1 MSMGERSPVNILM
14 VDDQPAKLLS
24 YEAILTDLG
33 EHLIQATSGREA
45 LDVLLRTEVAIVL
58 MDVSMPEMDGFEL
71 AALIRQH
78 PRFQRT
84 AIIFVSAVR
93 MTELDRLK
101 GYEVGAVDFLPVP
114 VIPEILRAKVAAFA
128 ELYRKSR
135 ELEEVNRELEELNRE
150 LERRVEER
158 TAALEASTERLRES
172 EKRLRVILRSER
184 AARVL
189 AEAAIQARDEF
200 LSVAAHELKTPL
212 TSLRASAQIL
222 ARRLAKGLIEAPAW
236 LTDGLRTIDQQ
247 SERLTRLLAQLLDIS
262 RLDQSKIVVDREE
275 TDLAGLAQQ
284 LVTGFRARS
293 GRHAITLRAE
303 PGLVAEVDRLGIEQV
318 LSNLL
323 DNALKYSPEGG
334 QIEVEIGRTPDD
346 QVRLVVRDH
355 GLGIAPEKRTEIFE
369 RFYQAHAE
377 EHRSGLGLGL
387 YITRQIVTQ
396 HDGSI
401 TAEFP
406 EDGGTRFTVQV
417 PATAPVTA
425 PRV

>member
-1 MSMGERSPVNILM
+1 MGERSPVNILM

-24 YEAILTDLG
+24 YEAILADLG

-45 LDVLLRTEVAIVL
+45 LDVLLRTEVAVVL

-93 MTELDRLK
+93 MTEVDRLK
-101 GYEVGAVDFLPVP
+101 GYEVGAVDFLPVS

-128 ELYRKSR
+128 EFYRKS
-135 ELEEVNRELEELNRE
+135 RELEELNRE

-222 ARRLAKGLIEAPAW
+222 ARRLGKGLIEAPPW
-236 LTDGLRTIDQQ
+236 LSDGLRTIDQQ

-262 RLDQSKIVVDREE
+262 RLDQSKIVVDREQ
-275 TDLAGLAQQ
+275 TDLAALAAQ
-284 LVTGFRARS
+284 LVGGFRARS
-293 GRHAITLRAE
+293 GRHEIALRAQ

-323 DNALKYSPEGG
+323 DNAIKFSPQGG
-334 QIEVEIGRTPDD
+334 PVEVEIGRTPDD
-346 QVRLVVRDH
+346 QVRLMVRDH
-355 GLGIAPEKRTEIFE
+355 GIGIAPERRNEIFE

-387 YITRQIVTQ
+387 YITRQIIAQ
-396 HDGSI
+396 HDGTI

-406 EDGGTRFTVQV
+406 EDGGTRFVV
-417 PATAPVTA
+417 RMPATAPVTA